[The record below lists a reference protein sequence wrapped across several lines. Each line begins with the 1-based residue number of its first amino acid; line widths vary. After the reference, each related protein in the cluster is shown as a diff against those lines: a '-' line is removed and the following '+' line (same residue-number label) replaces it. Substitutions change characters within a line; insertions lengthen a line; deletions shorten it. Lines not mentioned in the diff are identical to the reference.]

1 VGHFCR
7 APKTWVYRVALNTAC
22 NFHRQHRRS
31 FQTPVEPQSQNNT
44 RALISSQNWDE
55 IQILEDFIR
64 SLEELLG
71 RHSGMFASIGQ
82 NVFRSFAII
91 LISWFGV
98 KSALSS
104 TQVHSGFH
112 FANFANLLMTIAF
125 GFTMVTYYDSPIPG
139 FGRSFKSLIVDQ
151 AVFLSNRI
159 EAASL
164 EEIQERLVV
173 VYSTMEPPTLLDYVY
188 IVRYFLTLS
197 AIVLAQVAVLAVISY
212 GYVAMAV
219 IVLVG
224 PVFIPF
230 FIVPKMEWLFWG
242 WFRAFIQYAFYQ
254 VVAQAFVFVFGQL
267 LIHFLDA
274 HPPPFDSLKVAGSS
288 FHSYSC
294 SCRLSMEF
302 SRFHRS

>member
-1 VGHFCR
+1 MLQDTYF
-7 APKTWVYRVALNTAC
+7 TAVFEAI
-22 NFHRQHRRS
+22 N
-31 FQTPVEPQSQNNT
+31 
-44 RALISSQNWDE
+44 
-55 IQILEDFIR
+55 
-64 SLEELLG
+64 ELLS
-71 RHSGMFASIGQ
+71 RHSGMFATIGQ
-82 NVFRSFAII
+82 NMFRSFAII

-98 KSALSS
+98 KTALSS
-104 TQVHSGFH
+104 TQGYSGFH
-112 FANFANLLMTIAF
+112 FANFANLLMAIAF
-125 GFTMVTYYDSPIPG
+125 GFTMVTYYDTPIPG

-173 VYSTMEPPTLLDYVY
+173 VYSTMEPPTLLDFVE
-188 IVRYFLTLS
+188 VLRYFLTLS
-197 AIVLAQVAVLAVISY
+197 AIILAQVAVLAVISY

-224 PVFIPF
+224 PIFIPF

-242 WFRAFIQYAFYQ
+242 WFRAFLQYAFYQ

-274 HPPPFDSLKVAGSS
+274 HPPPFDNLKVAWLFVPLVFLLLS
-288 FHSYSC
+288 FVYGVLKIPS
-294 SCRLSMEF
+294 LVNGIF
-302 SRFHRS
+302 TGRSGDSALPRAIG